1 MNMQELIIK
10 LRQAT
15 VKLYL
20 IKKAKKGLFE
30 AYRLPNGIDDDVKEK
45 YCSNLAH
52 FTEGR
57 TFSVY
62 DFVHKEKNSLV
73 ELETNKVER
82 WSVLKDSLITA
93 DRDNMLLNGSTFND
107 DYNIIIVDFGYR
119 ENETIEHVYLI
130 SKYMKT
136 ETWYKKGLKFAF
148 TANGLVEKRED
159 IIVLSGCIDVV
170 LTKEKIVVL
179 NEKNFEDI
187 FNYYETAKKLIEDS
201 KPEIAEWDIMTET
214 EVFFTKVF
222 SGKTRV
228 LKLANAL
235 KNSKTDW
242 KSIPNERVKEVLNTD
257 DRFSSIQFD
266 ENSKVICTDKNVD
279 LIIDIIREVYSKQLF
294 TGEII
299 ETKGV

>member
-20 IKKAKKGLFE
+20 VKKAKKGLFE

-235 KNSKTDW
+235 KTSKTDW